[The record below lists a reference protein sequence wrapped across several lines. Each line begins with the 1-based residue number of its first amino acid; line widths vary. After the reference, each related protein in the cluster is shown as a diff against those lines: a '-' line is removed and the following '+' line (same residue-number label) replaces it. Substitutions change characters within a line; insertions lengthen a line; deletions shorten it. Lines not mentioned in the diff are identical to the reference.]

1 MTAADPATR
10 RRLGRIFIGIGV
22 LMLAAA
28 AVFGAGAGPL
38 PPPGGV
44 IVAAVLALAGA
55 VMAIFGVVLLLGARS

>member
-1 MTAADPATR
+1 MAEADPATR

-28 AVFGAGAGPL
+28 AVFGAGAVPL

-44 IVAAVLALAGA
+44 IVAAVLVLAGA
-55 VMAIFGVVLLLGARS
+55 VMATFGVVLLVGARS

>member
-1 MTAADPATR
+1 MADAGPATR

-28 AVFGAGAGPL
+28 AVFGAGAVPL
-38 PPPGGV
+38 PAPGGV

-55 VMAIFGVVLLLGARS
+55 VMATFGVVLLVGARS

>member
-10 RRLGRIFIGIGV
+10 RRLGRIFIGIGA

-28 AVFGAGAGPL
+28 AVFGAGAVPL

-55 VMAIFGVVLLLGARS
+55 VMAAFGVVLLAGARS